1 MQHIQHYIIQH
12 KVHTARL
19 FNMLI
24 QKANKIKELKKNGT
38 EKVKEIQCKLQ
49 HIIIQHYK
57 KAQKQTSWENTT

>member
-12 KVHTARL
+12 EVHTARL

-24 QKANKIKELKKNGT
+24 QKANKVKELKKNGT

-49 HIIIQHYK
+49 HIIIQH
-57 KAQKQTSWENTT
+57 